1 MRRHVS
7 LGVGIVANSGWLR
20 GARDVVE
27 FHHEKFNGSGYLK
40 GLADGAIPLVAR
52 VFAII
57 DVFDAL
63 TSRRPYKEPLPFA
76 EAMAILER
84 GRGTHFDPAL
94 LDVFEGIAAEI
105 HAQISAHDDT
115 ALRRVVRSQVA
126 EHFRLA
132 DAAARG

>member
-1 MRRHVS
+1 MLYVS

-27 FHHEKFNGSGYLK
+27 FHHEKFDGNGYLT

-63 TSRRPYKEPLPFA
+63 TSRRPYKEPLPFD
-76 EAMAILER
+76 EALAILER
-84 GRGTHFDPAL
+84 GRGSHGTNEPL
-94 LDVFEGIAAEI
+94 TE
-105 HAQISAHDDT
+105 S
-115 ALRRVVRSQVA
+115 SQPH
-126 EHFRLA
+126 EH
-132 DAAARG
+132 DAAKQDPGNS